1 MTEIA
6 DDTQASEADSGMQLH
21 KVGWGAV
28 GLLLV
33 LLVVGWRGPE
43 QSSLLEDGL
52 SEDAV
57 NVREGGPC
65 LPALLGQGTPGG
77 G

>member
-1 MTEIA
+1 
-6 DDTQASEADSGMQLH
+6 MQLH

-57 NVREGGPC
+57 NVREG
-65 LPALLGQGTPGG
+65 ALASQLYSAEASEAKV
-77 G
+77 